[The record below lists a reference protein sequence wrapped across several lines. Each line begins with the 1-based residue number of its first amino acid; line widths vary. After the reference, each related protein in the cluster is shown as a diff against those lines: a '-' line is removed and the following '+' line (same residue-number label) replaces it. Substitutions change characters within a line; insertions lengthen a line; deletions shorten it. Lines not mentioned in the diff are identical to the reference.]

1 MPIVVAAVLTMS
13 AAQLLD
19 LVTFMNMVKTVG
31 PVAEANP
38 LVATLF
44 GAYGFPMVAIAKV
57 VLLALTTGVAAV
69 LLRPPRHSRL
79 LATVFAVAIV
89 VGLVGGVSNAIAV
102 DAFSGALEHVGRL
115 GGP

>member
-1 MPIVVAAVLTMS
+1 MPVLVAAVLTMS

-31 PVAEANP
+31 PLAEANP
-38 LVATLF
+38 LVALMF

-57 VLLALTTGVAAV
+57 VLLAVTTAIAAV
-69 LLRPPRHSRL
+69 LIRPPRHSRL

-102 DAFSGALEHVGRL
+102 DAFSVAIDRVGL